1 MDYIKCISI
10 CILGLILYRDVLHK
24 LILDWLSDPNYSHGF
39 IIPVFSLYLLW
50 RRKTLIIELYRRKDP
65 NFQGLIVITVG
76 LMILVL
82 GKAGSELF
90 TQRFSIIIVIMG
102 IVLLFFG
109 KEMLKAT
116 VSAIVFLIFMIPL
129 PYILY
134 DSIAFPLKLLASD
147 LATTTLTFFHIPVY
161 REGNIIHLART
172 TLEVADACSGIRS
185 LYSLFAL
192 GFVLAV
198 TMLKGNIQRIL
209 LLMAV
214 LPITV
219 LANSS
224 RVIGTGIL
232 AHKYGVQVAEGFFH
246 EFAGLLI
253 FIVSFVLLGL
263 TCKLLSLFSVEGSS

>member
-1 MDYIKCISI
+1 MDYIKYISI
-10 CILGLILYRDVLHK
+10 CILGLILYRDVLGK
-24 LILDWLSDPNYSHGF
+24 LILDWLNDPNYSHGF

-50 RRKTLIIELYRRKDP
+50 QKKELLIELYRKKEP
-65 NFQGLIVITVG
+65 NYQGLIIIIVG

-90 TQRFSIIIVIMG
+90 TQRFSIIIVIIG

-109 KEMLKAT
+109 REMLKAT
-116 VSAIVFLIFMIPL
+116 VPAIAFLVFMIPL

-147 LATTTLTFFHIPVY
+147 IASNTLTLIHIPVY

-185 LYSLFAL
+185 LYSLIAL

-198 TMLKGNIQRIL
+198 TMLKSNIQRIL
-209 LLMAV
+209 LIIAV

-219 LANSS
+219 IANSS

-232 AHKYGVQVAEGFFH
+232 AHIYGVQTAEGFFH

-263 TCKLLSLFSVEGSS
+263 TCKLISLFSAEGSS